1 MSTPQHVRTH
11 GQASPDQSAN
21 VMQVGHRP
29 TAIKPTSLSIE
40 SGIAR
45 PLCISSLA
53 LPDQYVSQALPDH
66 LKLNELKESSIARL
80 GSGSA

>member
-21 VMQVGHRP
+21 VMQVRHRP
-29 TAIKPTSLSIE
+29 TAIKK
-40 SGIAR
+40 
-45 PLCISSLA
+45 SLA

-80 GSGSA
+80 EHMRGGAHQQVL